1 MEFWKDK
8 GTGTVN
14 AELFS
19 MEAEKIVKS
28 FQFKDQRGYDKKE
41 LTSNQIRKFYND
53 VLTIKSKIDSSE
65 NIELE
70 FERQKPYLN
79 MLRAKVA
86 YAKSRKNIQGDNF
99 VVFITNSLN
108 EVNDVQDF
116 KIFCSLYEAVIAY
129 FGN

>member
-8 GTGTVN
+8 EKGIVN

-19 MEAEKIVKS
+19 KKAEEIVISLTSVNKWEKIE
-28 FQFKDQRGYDKKE
+28 KE
-41 LTSNQIRKFYND
+41 LDKNQIRKFYND
-53 VLTIKSKIDSSE
+53 VLTIKSKINSSE

-86 YAKSRKNIQGDNF
+86 YARSRKHIRGDNF
-99 VVFITNSLN
+99 VLFITNSLN

-116 KIFCSLYEAVIAY
+116 KVFCSLYEAVIAY